1 MKRSLRR
8 GASRALA
15 FTLVEL
21 LVVIAIIGILVA
33 LLLPAIQAAREAAR
47 RTKCTNNLKNIAL
60 SILNYES
67 TKKSL
72 PPGSTLAIAIQNGVS
87 VPNVSAS
94 GLGWEVLVLPYIEES
109 GVSEPMF
116 STWEAEKT
124 GPGGQDAYR
133 NNDFTNALN
142 ALTLPLYL
150 CPSDGEIASIKDK
163 FDGTNQNRRG
173 MSYVGVTGSYYAR
186 TGDCP
191 ANKQPGKY
199 CVTGTPS
206 GSLLAINNYDGLLI
220 HAWSVALKQ
229 VTDGTS
235 KTLLVGERWYQA
247 RAWMIGAY
255 YGAGTDPSGGTGRGA
270 VALPPDGPQPNTAW
284 FSCKN
289 ATDKV
294 PINHNLYT
302 SCYLL
307 HDNSIDRPM
316 IPNPNLQLGINDLPF
331 GSFHTGGVNFSY
343 GDGSVKWMPNDIDS
357 SLYLALASRNG
368 AEAVSQSQ

>member
-1 MKRSLRR
+1 MKRSLHFGARR
-8 GASRALA
+8 RLA

-47 RTKCTNNLKNIAL
+47 RTKCTNNLKNVAL

-67 TKKSL
+67 STKTL
-72 PPGSTLAIAIQNGVS
+72 PPGSLFAVDKNGV
-87 VPNVSAS
+87 PLTGTQS
-94 GLGWEVLVLPYIEES
+94 GFGWQVLILPFIEES
-109 GVSEPMF
+109 GVSQQ
-116 STWEAEKT
+116 SIDAVKAA
-124 GPGGQDAYR
+124 GGDAYS
-133 NNDFTNALN
+133 NTDAVNAINALQ
-142 ALTLPLYL
+142 LPMYL
-150 CPSDGEIASIKDK
+150 CPSDGDIAFVRDK
-163 FDGTNQNRRG
+163 YDGANQNRRG

-199 CVTGTPS
+199 CVTGSSPPS
-206 GSLLAINNYDGLLI
+206 LFAINNYDGLLI
-220 HAWSVALKQ
+220 HGWGVPVKK

-247 RAWMIGAY
+247 RAWTIGAY
-255 YGAGTDPSGGTGRGA
+255 YTGSTDPPTGRSS
-270 VALPPDGPQPNTAW
+270 VRPDGPQPNTAF

-289 ATDKV
+289 VTDKV

-302 SCYLL
+302 SCYQL
-307 HDNSIDRPM
+307 HDNTTDRPM

-331 GSFHTGGVNFSY
+331 GSFHTGGVNFAY
-343 GDGSVKWMPNDIDS
+343 GDGSVKWMPNEIDS
-357 SLYLALASRNG
+357 ALYLASASRNG
-368 AEAVSQSQ
+368 DEAISQTQ